1 MTIEQKNPPK
11 KEGGALSAI
20 TTLFGKKNASQS
32 NLEGSSA
39 VIEALSAVPAVSE
52 KEAAE
57 MAKKIKA
64 AVGAG
69 ITFSEEGA
77 AERLSISPEDVT
89 WLRKGLLKLG
99 EDFVREGGYVRITG
113 RGLGTIATELE
124 LGTTLICLHSN
135 LPNPKIVLA
144 RRPGNQLVLRVR
156 VADSSAWC
164 KGMLL
169 QGCIPTDN
177 EQIFICEARPKYRGK
192 I

>member
-1 MTIEQKNPPK
+1 MTTENTPK

-20 TTLFGKKNASQS
+20 TTLFGKKTAPQTS
-32 NLEGSSA
+32 LEGSSA
-39 VIEALSAVPAVSE
+39 VINAMSAVPAVSE

-57 MAKKIKA
+57 MAKQIKA

-69 ITFSEEGA
+69 ISFSEEGA
-77 AERLSISPEDVT
+77 AERLSVSPEDVT
-89 WLRKGLLKLG
+89 WLRKGLLQLG
-99 EDFVREGGYVRITG
+99 NDFVREEGYVRITG
-113 RGLGTIATELE
+113 RGLGKLATELE

-169 QGCIPTDN
+169 QGCIATDN
-177 EQIFICEARPKYRGK
+177 EQIFLCEARPKYRGR